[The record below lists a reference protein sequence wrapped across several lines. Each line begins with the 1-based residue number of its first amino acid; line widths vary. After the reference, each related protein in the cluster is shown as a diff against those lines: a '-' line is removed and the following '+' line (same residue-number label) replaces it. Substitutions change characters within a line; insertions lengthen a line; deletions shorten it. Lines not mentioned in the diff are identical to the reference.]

1 MRNLNW
7 TKKKVLQLNKKWMKQ
22 ALRLAKKG
30 EEKVSPN
37 PMVGAVLTKR
47 GKVIAT
53 GYHRYFG
60 GPHAEVEVIEK
71 ARNKAKDATLYVNLE
86 PCQHY
91 GKTPPCTKKII
102 QTGIK
107 KVIVATLDPNP
118 INSGKG
124 IKQLE
129 KEGIETQVGICLEEA
144 KKLNEAF
151 FKYIRKKIPF
161 VIIKAA
167 ASLDGKIA
175 TSSGESKWITGEK
188 ARKFSHRLRDRVD
201 AILVGINT
209 IISDNPSL
217 LPSPSKERFTRIILD
232 SKLKIPLEARILN
245 DQEKANTLIF
255 TTPQVCKEKLNELRK
270 RRIKIAITEGDKEKV
285 DLEQV
290 LRKLGELEI
299 MSLLVE
305 GGGEVIASFFQKKSV
320 DKIFLFLAPRIIG
333 GKRAP
338 SWVGGEGV
346 NFLKDTPFIRV
357 NSLKKI
363 GEDFLLEGY
372 IK

>member
-1 MRNLNW
+1 LNW
-7 TKKKVLQLNKKWMKQ
+7 TKKRTLQLNEKWMKQ

-30 EEKVSPN
+30 EGRVSPN
-37 PMVGAVLTKR
+37 PMVGAVLIKK

-60 GPHAEVEVIEK
+60 GPHAEAEAIEK
-71 ARNKAKDATLYVNLE
+71 ARNKARDATLYVNLE

-102 QTGIK
+102 KAGIK

-129 KEGIETQVGICLEEA
+129 KEGIETRIGICQEEA

-161 VIIKAA
+161 VVVKAA

-188 ARKFSHRLRDRVD
+188 ARKFSHRLRDKVD

-209 IISDNPSL
+209 IIKDNPSL
-217 LPSPSKERFTRIILD
+217 LPSPSKERFTRVVLD
-232 SKLKIPLEARILN
+232 SKLRIPLEARVLN
-245 DQEKANTLIF
+245 KQEKANALIF
-255 TTPQVCKEKLNELRK
+255 TTSQACKKKLNKLRK
-270 RRIKIAITEGDKEKV
+270 RGIKIAIMEGEKEKV

-305 GGGEVIASFFQKKSV
+305 GGGEVIASFFQKKRV
-320 DKIFLFLAPRIIG
+320 DKILLFFAPRIIG
-333 GKRAP
+333 GKKAP

-346 NFLKDTPFIRV
+346 NFLKDTPFIKI
-357 NSLKKI
+357 NSLKKM

-372 IK
+372 IR